1 MRHFYVYILSS
12 KSRVLYTGITD
23 NIYRRTWEHKND
35 VHPGFTRDYK
45 VHRLV
50 YYETFRYVNNAIARE
65 KSIKG
70 WSRRKK
76 IALIEAE
83 SPTWEHRSAMW
94 FDGKQVLHFAQH
106 DKFFGKDEQL
116 KTNAHTPIS

>member
-23 NIYRRTWEHKND
+23 NIRRRTWEHKND
-35 VHPGFTRDYK
+35 INPGFTRDYK

-50 YYETFRYVNNAIARE
+50 YYETFQYVNNAIARE

-70 WSRRKK
+70 WLRRKK
-76 IALIEAE
+76 IALIAAE
-83 SPTWEHRSAMW
+83 NPTWEDLSEDW
-94 FDGKQVLHFAQH
+94 FGGK
-106 DKFFGKDEQL
+106 
-116 KTNAHTPIS
+116 